1 MWKQLST
8 KQIFTH
14 PRMTLVED
22 EVQVPNGAVI
32 SYLTVVHRSD
42 STTIICLDGHKVL
55 VQQEYSYPMREVLYQ
70 FPGGKIEGND
80 SPELTARREL
90 QEESGYSAKTFTRLG
105 WYYPDNRRSSAKMH
119 VFLAEDVVAC
129 EKRGGDIEEDIT
141 STWISIKKLNQMISD
156 GAIVNFSILAGWS
169 LFQHRKVWP

>member
-1 MWKQLST
+1 
-8 KQIFTH
+8 
-14 PRMTLVED
+14 
-22 EVQVPNGAVI
+22 
-32 SYLTVVHRSD
+32 
-42 STTIICLDGHKVL
+42 
-55 VQQEYSYPMREVLYQ
+55 
-70 FPGGKIEGND
+70 
-80 SPELTARREL
+80 
-90 QEESGYSAKTFTRLG
+90 
-105 WYYPDNRRSSAKMH
+105 MH